1 MQNSNADAYRTV
13 RNAVPDADAGS
24 VVRCCTVP
32 HLTTVPARGRTR
44 GSGLRSGSASH
55 SSNRIRDFFYT
66 FQKSEPE
73 PDPRLIPQTGY
84 NIFFKAKKV
93 PHLTTVPARGRTRGS
108 GLRSGSASHSSNRIR
123 DFFYTF
129 QKSEPEPEPD
139 PRLIPQTGYNIFFKA
154 KKKKKKHTWVRIR
167 KKIHQNR
174 KCGHTAVLFQIYFK
188 FQNSNADAYRTVRYR
203 TLLRYRREGGRADP
217 DFGPDP
223 RLIPDSGFLNPDSGL
238 FYTFQ
243 KSEPEPERTYRSF
256 SSWLFGLPNYL
267 ERKNSNNNRHES

>member
-66 FQKSEPE
+66 FQKS
-73 PDPRLIPQTGY
+73 
-84 NIFFKAKKV
+84 
-93 PHLTTVPARGRTRGS
+93 
-108 GLRSGSASHSSNRIR
+108 
-123 DFFYTF
+123 
-129 QKSEPEPEPD
+129 EPEPD